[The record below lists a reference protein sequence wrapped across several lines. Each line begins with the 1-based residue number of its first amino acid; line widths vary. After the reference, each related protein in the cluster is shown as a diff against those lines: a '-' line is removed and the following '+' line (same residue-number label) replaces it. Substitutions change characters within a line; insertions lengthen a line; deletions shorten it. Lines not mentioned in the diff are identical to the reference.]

1 MFFVCQAY
9 LLIRPSPFGMLSTKI
24 IGLCIT
30 ALATVQV
37 HAADKANPD
46 GRVDISERLLLPFDE
61 QNLAREG
68 GIRLVPLYLPQHD
81 WPTYL
86 PAAQPGPVGASSSR
100 QPGPV
105 GAGGGAASS
114 SRQPDEPE
122 VSSQPGRVPSDPPLQ
137 IGGRW
142 FHMRSYPLDMPEL
155 QKFYHNDNFKPVD
168 FEKLYKNG
176 GKTSGRIYRPDPQ
189 VLHAIHDSIWPVLE
203 GHGLSQN
210 GVHPDHPLKHGE
222 YLWPPF
228 QQGPGGLDPPPKL
241 VEDLRHRISD
251 RMPNHSSNNPLL
263 YHMEVNVDASNR
275 KVLMLK
281 VRSHQHLDKKLYLPQ
296 SELWFFY
303 ENAKVN
309 GDRIPKVA
317 FLGASILPKG
327 ANDLLVD
334 NGVVRAAEIVRW
346 VRQY

>member
-37 HAADKANPD
+37 HAPDKANPD
-46 GRVDISERLLLPFDE
+46 GRVEISERLLLPFDE

-105 GAGGGAASS
+105 GAGGGAASP

-122 VSSQPGRVPSDPPLQ
+122 VSRQPGRVPSDPPLQ
-137 IGGRW
+137 IGGHW

-189 VLHAIHDSIWPVLE
+189 VLHAIQASIWPVLKQD
-203 GHGLSQN
+203 GLEQK
-210 GVHPDHPLKHGE
+210 GVTPDYTVKHGE
-222 YLWPPF
+222 YLLPPF
-228 QQGPGGLDPPPKL
+228 RRGPAGLDLQPEL
-241 VEDLRHRISD
+241 VEDLRNRISS
-251 RMPNHSSNNPLL
+251 RMKYHSQDHPKVYL
-263 YHMEVNVDASNR
+263 MEVNVDGSKR
-275 KVLMLK
+275 QVIMLTG
-281 VRSHQHLDKKLYLPQ
+281 RSQDYLDKKVHLPQ
-296 SELWFFY
+296 SEFWLFY
-303 ENAKVN
+303 ESAKVN
-309 GDRIPKVA
+309 RKNPVKVA
-317 FLGASILPKG
+317 FLGASFLPKG
-327 ANDLLVD
+327 AKDLLVD
-334 NGVVRAAEIVRW
+334 NGVVRAADFAR
-346 VRQY
+346 RA